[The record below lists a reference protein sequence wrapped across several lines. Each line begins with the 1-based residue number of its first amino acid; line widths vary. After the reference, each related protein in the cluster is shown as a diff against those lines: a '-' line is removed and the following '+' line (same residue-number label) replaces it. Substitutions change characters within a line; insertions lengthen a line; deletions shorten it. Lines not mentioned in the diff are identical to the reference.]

1 VRKGCGGRATA
12 LERDADSGL
21 GTRFAP
27 GHDVAAAQGTPA
39 EAVIVRAHDGALSSV
54 ADRIAAGGAVSG
66 RAVGGRTLPISHAIP
81 VTPAV
86 TAVTGMAN
94 PASPAPD
101 IPAGVGGTSSL
112 WAAGDVGN
120 GIGVTPV

>member
-1 VRKGCGGRATA
+1 MAGQPHSNAY
-12 LERDADSGL
+12 ADSGL

-54 ADRIAAGGAVSG
+54 EDQVAAGGTGSG
-66 RAVGGRTLPISHAIP
+66 RAVGGRALPISHAIP
-81 VTPAV
+81 VTTTVTTVAAA

-94 PASPAPD
+94 PTSPALS
-101 IPAGVGGTSSL
+101 GTSSL
-112 WAAGDVGN
+112 WAAGDMGN

>member
-1 VRKGCGGRATA
+1 MRKGCGGRATA

-54 ADRIAAGGAVSG
+54 EDRIAAGGTGSG
-66 RAVGGRTLPISHAIP
+66 RAVGGRALPISHAIP
-81 VTPAV
+81 VTTTVTTVAAA

-94 PASPAPD
+94 PTSPALS
-101 IPAGVGGTSSL
+101 GTSSL
-112 WAAGDVGN
+112 WAAGDMGN

>member
-1 VRKGCGGRATA
+1 MVGRGEDPQACNWSPGPAGSQWRTRRPLCSRLEGGTVRKGCGGRATA

-54 ADRIAAGGAVSG
+54 EDQVAAGGTGSG
-66 RAVGGRTLPISHAIP
+66 R
-81 VTPAV
+81 
-86 TAVTGMAN
+86 
-94 PASPAPD
+94 
-101 IPAGVGGTSSL
+101 
-112 WAAGDVGN
+112 
-120 GIGVTPV
+120 